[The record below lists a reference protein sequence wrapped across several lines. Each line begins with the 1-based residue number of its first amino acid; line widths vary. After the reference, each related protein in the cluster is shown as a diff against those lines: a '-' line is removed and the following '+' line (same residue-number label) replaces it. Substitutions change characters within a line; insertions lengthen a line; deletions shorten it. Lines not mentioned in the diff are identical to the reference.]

1 MKIRVRFA
9 PSPTGP
15 LHIGGLRTALFN
27 YLIAKKSG
35 GKFILRIEDTDSK
48 RTVDGAEK
56 HIIDSLEWLGLDFD
70 EGPIRQ
76 SNRSKLYKKQVDK
89 LLKQGNAYYA
99 FDSQEDLDGAR
110 EAGGKDFKY
119 NVKTRMGLNNS
130 FTVSEQ
136 EIKKRVK
143 VINDPAAIRN
153 VSEKLFSTKYQKFMP
168 DTIFSQNIDEIRKF
182 FKKHKK
188 VIVKPIN
195 SYSGNNIH
203 LFTKFNLKFFQKFIK
218 KHNHIMC
225 QKYLPKIKEGDKRVF
240 LINGK
245 VRGAISRIPKK
256 GSFLSNLSKGAK
268 PINVKLTNKE
278 MKISKLISKDL
289 KKDKIF
295 FAGIDFID
303 EQLNGDINVTSPT
316 GLKTFYDLSKI
327 NLASTF
333 WKELKA

>member
-1 MKIRVRFA
+1 MTNKI
-9 PSPTGP
+9 
-15 LHIGGLRTALFN
+15 
-27 YLIAKKSG
+27 IAIQG
-35 GKFILRIEDTDSK
+35 N
-48 RTVDGAEK
+48 
-56 HIIDSLEWLGLDFD
+56 H
-70 EGPIRQ
+70 P
-76 SNRSKLYKKQVDK
+76 SKLNPLTDTSIFLAHEIQKKNYKIFYYDPKDLSIINFKVVAEGFFIKFDYKKKRFFEILKKQKLELIKCKYLLVRQDPPFNLEYICSTLILDK
-89 LLKQGNAYYA
+89 
-99 FDSQEDLDGAR
+99 
-110 EAGGKDFKY
+110 
-119 NVKTRMGLNNS
+119 
-130 FTVSEQ
+130 
-136 EIKKRVK
+136 IKKRVK
-143 VINDPAAIRN
+143 VINDPTAIRN

-218 KHNHIMC
+218 KHDHIMC

-245 VRGAISRIPKK
+245 VCGAISRIPKK

-333 WKELKA
+333 WKELEA

>member
-1 MKIRVRFA
+1 MTNKIIA
-9 PSPTGP
+9 IQGNHPSKLNP
-15 LHIGGLRTALFN
+15 LTDTSIFLAHEIQKKNYKIFYYDPKDLSIINFKVIAKGFFIKFN
-27 YLIAKKSG
+27 YKK
-35 GKFILRIEDTDSK
+35 KRFFEILK
-48 RTVDGAEK
+48 K
-56 HIIDSLEWLGLDFD
+56 QKLELVKCKYLL
-70 EGPIRQ
+70 IRQ
-76 SNRSKLYKKQVDK
+76 DPPFNLEYICSTLILDK
-89 LLKQGNAYYA
+89 
-99 FDSQEDLDGAR
+99 
-110 EAGGKDFKY
+110 
-119 NVKTRMGLNNS
+119 
-130 FTVSEQ
+130 
-136 EIKKRVK
+136 IKKKVK
-143 VINDPAAIRN
+143 IINDPTAIRN

-182 FKKHKK
+182 FKKYKK

-195 SYSGNNIH
+195 SYSGNNIY
-203 LFTKFNLKFFQKFIK
+203 LMAKFNLKFLQKFIK

-225 QKYLPKIKEGDKRVF
+225 QKYLPKIKDGDKRVF

-245 VRGAISRIPKK
+245 VCGAISRIPKK

-268 PINVKLTNKE
+268 PINIKLTNKE

-289 KKDKIF
+289 KKHKIF

>member
-1 MKIRVRFA
+1 MTNKIIA
-9 PSPTGP
+9 IQGNHPSKLNP
-15 LHIGGLRTALFN
+15 LTDTSIFLAHEIQKKN
-27 YLIAKKSG
+27 YKIFYYDPKDLSIINFKVIAKG
-35 GKFILRIEDTDSK
+35 FFVKFDYRKKKFFEIL
-48 RTVDGAEK
+48 
-56 HIIDSLEWLGLDFD
+56 
-70 EGPIRQ
+70 
-76 SNRSKLYKKQVDK
+76 KKQKLELVKCKYLLILQDPPFNLEYICSTLILDK
-89 LLKQGNAYYA
+89 
-99 FDSQEDLDGAR
+99 
-110 EAGGKDFKY
+110 
-119 NVKTRMGLNNS
+119 
-130 FTVSEQ
+130 
-136 EIKKRVK
+136 IKKRVK

-195 SYSGNNIH
+195 SYSGNNIY
-203 LFTKFNLKFFQKFIK
+203 LLTKFNLKFFQKFIK

-245 VRGAISRIPKK
+245 VCGAISRIPKK

-268 PINVKLTNKE
+268 PINIKLTNKE